1 MDRVLEEH
9 SKLNE
14 NWALESVH
22 DLRVALRR
30 CTLIA
35 DVMRDLDPAA
45 AWKPMRKAARRL
57 FRQLGTLRDTQVLA
71 EWVRKL
77 GTPDESSTVALLEE
91 LRAKYEQDAIV
102 AQSAA
107 KEFDRKQWRTW
118 SRELTSRFRH
128 VASDKSACEALTLEI
143 WEAVQ
148 DRHRSA
154 QKNRSG
160 VAYHRMRR
168 ELKKFRYPE
177 EIFPPR
183 RTRNGGLI

>member
-22 DLRVALRR
+22 DVRVALRR

-57 FRQLGTLRDTQVLA
+57 FHQLGMLRDTQVLA

-77 GTPDESSTVALLEE
+77 GTPDEPSTVALLEE
-91 LRAKYEQDAIV
+91 LKAKYEQESHCGAKCRQRIRPETMANLV
-102 AQSAA
+102 AG
-107 KEFDRKQWRTW
+107 
-118 SRELTSRFRH
+118 TS
-128 VASDKSACEALTLEI
+128 
-143 WEAVQ
+143 Q
-148 DRHRSA
+148 
-154 QKNRSG
+154 
-160 VAYHRMRR
+160 
-168 ELKKFRYPE
+168 P
-177 EIFPPR
+177 FPPR
-183 RTRNGGLI
+183 RFG